1 MTAQKIYN
9 LKKNQEVDA
18 FERRALEAES
28 KLSVVDAFEKK
39 KETEAENKLFKKE
52 IEVTSLRSLAL
63 TLQTDLNSFS
73 VDKKKVIEEKV
84 ALEAELIEG

>member
-1 MTAQKIYN
+1 M
-9 LKKNQEVDA
+9 LLMLL
-18 FERRALEAES
+18 R
-28 KLSVVDAFEKK
+28 KK

>member
-1 MTAQKIYN
+1 M
-9 LKKNQEVDA
+9 LLMLL
-18 FERRALEAES
+18 R
-28 KLSVVDAFEKK
+28 K
-39 KETEAENKLFKKE
+39 KEAEAENKLFKKE